1 MGKGHGFGKVILFG
15 EHFVVHGIPGIASA
29 TSLSTEAVVRK
40 SGGPGLAV
48 IDNRKGT
55 EGYSQSKREQ
65 QKESLEFLAKA
76 IGIDVGENP
85 LEITLAGD
93 LPVFS
98 GIGASAASCVA
109 IARAISDEFGMGLSD
124 ERINDIAYEAEKAY
138 QGNPSGID
146 NTAATYGG
154 LIWFKRGAPSTMERM
169 SLTRP
174 VEIVMGNTGVVAD
187 TAAVVNGVAERKAK
201 EPEKYGRV
209 FREAEELVFK
219 ARKALESDDIKEVG
233 RLINENQR
241 LLEEIEVSSKELD
254 HLIAIA
260 KRNGAWGAK
269 LTGGGRGGCMVALT
283 PGKDLQEKVASAM
296 EKEGFKVLRMNIG

>member
-1 MGKGHGFGKVILFG
+1 MGKGYGFGKVILFG

-40 SGGPGLAV
+40 SGIPGLTV
-48 IDNRKGT
+48 IDSRKGT
-55 EGYSQSKREQ
+55 EGYSHSKKEQ

-76 IGIDVGENP
+76 IGIDASENP
-85 LEITLAGD
+85 MEITLAGD

-124 ERINDIAYEAEKAY
+124 ERINEIAYEAEKAY

-169 SLTRP
+169 SLTKP

-187 TAAVVNGVAERKAK
+187 TAAVVNGVGERKRSN
-201 EPEKYGRV
+201 PEKYDRI
-209 FREAEELVFK
+209 FREAESLVSK
-219 ARKALESDDIKEVG
+219 ARKALESDDIRTVG
-233 RLINENQR
+233 YLMNENQR

-254 HLIAIA
+254 HLIGIA

-283 PGKDLQEKVASAM
+283 PGKELQEKVASVM
-296 EKEGFKVLRMNIG
+296 EKEGFRVLRMTVG

>member
-15 EHFVVHGIPGIASA
+15 EHFVVHSIPGIASA

-40 SGGPGLAV
+40 SEGPGLTV

-55 EGYSQSKREQ
+55 EGYSHSKKEQ

-76 IGIDVGENP
+76 IGIDVSENP
-85 LEITLAGD
+85 LEITLAGS

-109 IARAISDEFGMGLSD
+109 IARAISDEFGMDLSD
-124 ERINDIAYEAEKAY
+124 ERINEIAYEAEKAY

-169 SLTRP
+169 SLTKP

-187 TAAVVNGVAERKAK
+187 TAAVVNGVGERKKAN
-201 EPEKYGRV
+201 PEKYDRI

-219 ARKALESDDIKEVG
+219 ARKALESDDIRTVG
-233 RLINENQR
+233 HLMNENQR

-254 HLIAIA
+254 HLIGIA

-283 PGKDLQEKVASAM
+283 PGKELQERVASAM
-296 EKEGFKVLRMNIG
+296 EREGFKVLRMTVG